1 MLLRVSSEDAGIE
14 FDDAA
19 IVDPDFVGDVG
30 IAHSRELLAFVNAI
44 ELGTPELT
52 AARAA
57 VRAAVG
63 DDGLLE
69 AAATVA
75 IFNGL
80 IRVADGTGI
89 QLDAGAFEY
98 STADRAR
105 LGIDK
110 FAGAAN
116 TDPTTVGEAHLD
128 GTIARLFGS

>member
-19 IVDPDFVGDVG
+19 VVNPEFIGDAG
-30 IAHSRELLAFVNAI
+30 IAASAELLAFANAV
-44 ELGTPELT
+44 ELGEPDLDH
-52 AARAA
+52 ARQA
-57 VRAAVG
+57 VRSAVG

-69 AAATVA
+69 AAATIA

-89 QLDAGAFEY
+89 QLDAGMFEY

-116 TDPTTVGEAHLD
+116 TDPAAVGDAHLD
-128 GTIARLFGS
+128 GSIATLFGT